1 MRRQRAIIRC
11 CLQGLNCLLPSGSQA
26 QLPAAEL
33 HNEKAAC
40 HHSLLPSGSQAQLPA
55 ALLPSGSQAQ
65 LPAAIEGKL
74 HSLIQPQDEKAACH
88 YSLLSSNCGLRCS
101 FQQQS
106 QASFMA
112 YQSCTMRRQL
122 ASCCLQGLRRIL
134 SAAFRVSGTASSSNR
149 RQASWP
155 NKAA

>member
-1 MRRQRAIIRC
+1 MRRQLASIVC
-11 CLQGLNCLLPSGSQA
+11 SLQ
-26 QLPAAEL
+26 EL

-55 ALLPSGSQAQ
+55 AIEGKLHGLLELLNEKAASHYCLLPSGSQAQ
-65 LPAAIEGKL
+65 LPAAIAGKLHGLRKLHNEKAACHIEGKL
-74 HSLIQPQDEKAACH
+74 HSL
-88 YSLLSSNCGLRCS
+88 
-101 FQQQS
+101 
-106 QASFMA
+106 
-112 YQSCTMRRQL
+112 
-122 ASCCLQGLRRIL
+122 IL